1 MTNTTR
7 SRLIPH
13 SRPSGLGGASLAA
26 GVGVGISVLALLAP
40 TAAVADD
47 GARPVAPASVSSA
60 DRAAAAKTLASQDTT
75 DRVGSFFVRLA
86 ERERATERDTL
97 DAGVTRAEA
106 AAQAPRLVGPAV
118 PVYSLNPDFVRG
130 RSTAAEPVAEF
141 AYLASEARSASGATA
156 TVWTVRDAKT
166 QRWAVANVIS
176 GTDEVSFG
184 RKGAGDLVFTEPQI
198 AAWYALD
205 GSRVLPLNK
214 SARDAVGAR
223 GTSVAA
229 YQDRVHDRYAD
240 KLPGSDYQRN
250 GQFGGDGPAAAQP
263 APAPDAPRT
272 TASDGSSS
280 AGLSGAGL
288 AAAGVAGGAL
298 LIGAGTVAVRL
309 RRRTATG

>member
-7 SRLIPH
+7 SRLTPRP
-13 SRPSGLGGASLAA
+13 RPSGLGGASLAA

-60 DRAAAAKTLASQDTT
+60 DRDAAAKALASQDTT

-141 AYLASEARSASGATA
+141 AYLASEVRSASGATA

-184 RKGAGDLVFTEPQI
+184 RKSAGDLVFTEPQI

-205 GSRVLPLNK
+205 GDRVLPLNK

-240 KLPGSDYQRN
+240 KLPGSDYQRS
-250 GQFGGDGPAAAQP
+250 GQFGGDGPADAQAAPP
-263 APAPDAPRT
+263 ADAPRA

-298 LIGAGTVAVRL
+298 LIGAGTVTVRL
-309 RRRTATG
+309 RRRTTAG